1 MVGKKLATALA
12 TATLVVGVAAPP
24 AAAQQVGLVNVE
36 IGDVT
41 ILRNVDVALAATVV
55 ANVCANVGNVNV
67 VAAQIEQTGEF
78 VCQQRG
84 SGRTVAVTE
93 A

>member
-1 MVGKKLATALA
+1 M
-12 TATLVVGVAAPP
+12 
-24 AAAQQVGLVNVE
+24 
-36 IGDVT
+36 T
-41 ILRNVDVALAATVV
+41 ILDDVDIALAATVV

-67 VAAQIEQTGEF
+67 AILAIQEDIEQTGEF
-78 VCQQRG
+78 KCQQRG